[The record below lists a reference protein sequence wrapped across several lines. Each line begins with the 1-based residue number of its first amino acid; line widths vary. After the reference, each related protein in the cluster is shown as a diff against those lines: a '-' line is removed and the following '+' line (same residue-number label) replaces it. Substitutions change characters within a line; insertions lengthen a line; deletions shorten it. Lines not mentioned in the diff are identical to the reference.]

1 MGPEYKYKSQEVF
14 SYLALVF
21 EDSFQ
26 TTLLMSLS
34 QSYSNTYRE
43 LAGKWI
49 DFIVHK
55 LATKE
60 VHVEPN
66 NTNKMTKTTNHER
79 KLMLLDTS
87 SAFKAS
93 SKVGYSS

>member
-1 MGPEYKYKSQEVF
+1 MDCLYDQNFKKWLTQSSSVGLEFKYKSQEVF

-49 DFIVHK
+49 DFKVRLFFIK
-55 LATKE
+55 FF
-60 VHVEPN
+60 VE
-66 NTNKMTKTTNHER
+66 
-79 KLMLLDTS
+79 TS
-87 SAFKAS
+87 
-93 SKVGYSS
+93 